1 MLTTQKPPTIRCGQW
16 AMTCAVDFKQKS
28 VFSTLFVEDG
38 VAERV
43 ALDLRLH
50 DDALDHAGNLST
62 TLITFSDAY
71 ITKGV
76 QCAKHFNA

>member
-1 MLTTQKPPTIRCGQW
+1 MYAYNPRIAHHPLWTVGDDKCGRFQKMAFC
-16 AMTCAVDFKQKS
+16 
-28 VFSTLFVEDG
+28 TLFVKDG
-38 VAERV
+38 VVERV

-71 ITKGV
+71 INKCV

>member
-1 MLTTQKPPTIRCGQW
+1 MLTTQESPTIRCGQW
-16 AMTCAVDFKQKS
+16 AMTCVVDFKKMA
-28 VFSTLFVEDG
+28 FCTLFVKDG

>member
-16 AMTCAVDFKQKS
+16 AMTCAVDFKKMA
-28 VFSTLFVEDG
+28 FCTLFVKDG

-50 DDALDHAGNLST
+50 DDTLGHAGNLSK